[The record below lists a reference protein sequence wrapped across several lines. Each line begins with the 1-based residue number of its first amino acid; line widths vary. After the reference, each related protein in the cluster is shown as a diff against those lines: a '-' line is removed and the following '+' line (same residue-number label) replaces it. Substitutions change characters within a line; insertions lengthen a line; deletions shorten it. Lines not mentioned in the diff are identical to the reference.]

1 MIKIKSVFKF
11 HSWVFNFISLA
22 FLVLLKFW
30 FCEMSS
36 ALFSADEV
44 KNGKKTLLPSKKE
57 VEAKFFSRGVIL
69 LMIRETMLVDKCEVE
84 TTGVA

>member
-1 MIKIKSVFKF
+1 
-11 HSWVFNFISLA
+11 
-22 FLVLLKFW
+22 
-30 FCEMSS
+30 MSS